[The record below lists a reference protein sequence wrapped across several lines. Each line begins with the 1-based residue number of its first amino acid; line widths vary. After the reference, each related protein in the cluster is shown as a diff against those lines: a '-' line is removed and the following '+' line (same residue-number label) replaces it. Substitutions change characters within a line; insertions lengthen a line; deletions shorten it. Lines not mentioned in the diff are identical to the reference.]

1 MGRKRKAGSRTL
13 GVFLSFAMAV
23 TMFPTMASA
32 NEGTSTQADD
42 DSPVQLS
49 KTATLESDGTYTIDL
64 EAYVTGEI
72 VTQIEQTNKPT
83 DIILVMD
90 QSGSMSWD
98 MSGLPDN
105 NYTEAGALTNAE
117 AYEGAYYYR
126 VGNDY
131 FPVTVKYAST
141 SNVEKY
147 VDDAGNEYDE
157 SQAATTWTNHEDKV
171 IEANGPY
178 LISSLIPLYRY
189 EYLGTYYYL
198 RHDTEFNYLPWPL
211 DDVRTTP
218 KTNEASGSN
227 QTSLRNELREKY
239 LGYTIQFNN
248 EDYTAAIYTQ
258 LTPVYSHTYEYYYTN
273 AEGQLVALSSVG
285 TSNDSECPYTLYKTG
300 DSSGSRLEVL
310 QYAAHKFVDSVAAD
324 AQTNEDSD
332 HRIAVVGFASEDTY
346 NNTEILTGVDI
357 TSPNYPTDSNDKEYP
372 DGVAHNGVQYGSSS
386 YDSAVENALQ
396 SVTENKVGIDMAI
409 DSLTAH
415 GATRADLGM
424 QMARDILDARDEQE
438 MERDAIVV
446 FFTDGV
452 PTDGSDFNGRVAAN
466 AVNTAKELKIGQEVT
481 PAEGGDGESGGMP
494 IEGSSLGYTAS
505 VYSIAV
511 YEGASPTGNANIGT
525 PRNWPNED
533 IMSGNEAEQINEFLH
548 MLSSNYPN
556 ARGENQDGRG
566 WEFFRESGA
575 NNGYYMVA
583 NNAASLANAFNTIA
597 NNIHEVITTVNLD
610 SESVLRDILSSS
622 FTLPEGY
629 DPNTEITVTE
639 APYQGNGSWGA
650 ATASSATASVT
661 GNTIDVTG
669 FDYTENV
676 VAEAADGQSATGR
689 KLIVSIAGIEAEASA
704 ATGSPVFTNTAESGV
719 YDTVEGEEVLI
730 KEFDRPTVTITN
742 KSYVLDYGKEATFK
756 TSDLG
761 LTSASH
767 INSDMSKIAT
777 NKTALDETLTYGKA
791 VLANNQITYTPQTMN
806 WNGYDSI
813 FAFEKDSTDDTE
825 NTNQWAR
832 MNILPAN
839 SVYYEDTFVTNE
851 SDGTVGIEYSD
862 GWEKIGDSPNNDSQ
876 TVDDSVYGWDEIYK
890 NDNTYSDGTAH
901 YSDANGATATFTFT
915 GTGVDIYSKTDM
927 TTGIIMAYMYE
938 GEYTSEELD
947 AGIQDG
953 SIEIKR
959 LSVVDGLAE
968 SGGADGYYQVPT
980 LSLSFNEDEGK
991 GAPIYGTYTVR
1002 LEVTNLAAG
1011 RSTYYLD
1018 GIRVYNPIQGLEGSD
1033 ANVDQVY
1040 GDAGEANAEFREVR
1054 DILIDNNSLTEEQL
1068 EATGAVFIDKDG
1080 EGITGNTYDIGTYE
1094 DYGAKNEVYLAPGEG
1109 IAFQVDPD
1117 MTYYLGLRAPDGTTE
1132 DGTVASTKAV
1142 VTNGDSTRPISNI
1155 TSASDLYYEITPKIS
1170 QSEDGKSIGYIF
1182 VKNDGNNMLAITKLR
1197 ITDSEA
1203 IDTQNLFRITDMP
1216 ALMSYVAAFDSLP
1229 VEEPSDSEDTVVTIP
1244 DDSEDNTE
1252 DNTQTGDVVIEN
1264 PDDTGSQDNG
1274 SQDTVQNPV
1283 QSAIHN
1289 LIDKI
1294 FSGIRSW
1301 FM

>member
-1 MGRKRKAGSRTL
+1 MGRKRKAGSRIL
-13 GVFLSFAMAV
+13 GVFLSLAMAV

-49 KTATLESDGTYTIDL
+49 KTATLQSDGTYTIDL

-72 VTQIEQTNKPT
+72 VTQIEKKNKPT

-157 SQAATTWTNHEDKV
+157 SQVATTWTNYYDEEID
-171 IEANGPY
+171 ANGPY
-178 LISSLIPLYRY
+178 LVSSLKALYRY
-189 EYLGTYYYL
+189 KYLTNYYYVTN
-198 RHDTEFNYLPWPL
+198 DTEFDSLPL
-211 DDVRTTP
+211 IGNTTP
-218 KTNEASGSN
+218 KQYEAKAN
-227 QTSLRNELREKY
+227 DQTELRNELRNKY
-239 LGYTIQFNN
+239 EGYTVQFENGHN
-248 EDYTAAIYTQ
+248 YTAAIYTQ
-258 LTPVYSHTYEYYYTN
+258 LTPIYSHTYEYYYTD
-273 AEGQLVALSSVG
+273 AEGNLVALPSVG
-285 TSNDSECPYTLYKTG
+285 ASNDSECPYTLYETG
-300 DSSGSRLEVL
+300 DSNGTRLDVL
-310 QYAAHKFVDSVAAD
+310 QYAAHKFVDSVMAD
-324 AQTNEDSD
+324 AQTNEID
-332 HRIAVVGFASEDTY
+332 HRIAVVGFASDPDEEYD
-346 NNTEILTGVDI
+346 NTELLTGV
-357 TSPNYPTDSNDKEYP
+357 TPTTEQIPTEFSDHYYP
-372 DGVAHNGVQYGSSS
+372 DGYAHNGAFYGTTA
-386 YDSAVENALQ
+386 YYGAVGNALQ
-396 SVTENKVGIDMAI
+396 SVTSSKANIDTAI

-415 GATRADLGM
+415 GATRSDLGM
-424 QMARDILDARDEQE
+424 QMAQDILSARTDNDKS
-438 MERDAIVV
+438 RDAIVV
-446 FFTDGV
+446 FFTDGE
-452 PTDGSDFNGRVAAN
+452 PTTVSDYEPEVAADTIN
-466 AVNTAKELKIGQEVT
+466 IAKELKIGEEVNDAQQGSDT
-481 PAEGGDGESGGMP
+481 SGGMP
-494 IEGSSLGYTAS
+494 TGVKLGYTAS
-505 VYSIAV
+505 VYSVAV
-511 YEGASPTGNANIGT
+511 YNGASPTGTANIANT
-525 PRNWPNED
+525 SRVDENPIR
-533 IMSGNEAEQINEFLH
+533 INDFLH
-548 MLSSNYPN
+548 MVSSNYPN
-556 ARGENQDGRG
+556 ARGENQGGRG

-629 DPNTEITVTE
+629 AANPQIAITE

-650 ATASSATASVT
+650 ETASSATASVS
-661 GNTIDVTG
+661 GNTINVTG

-689 KLIVSIAGIEAEASA
+689 KLIVSITGIEAEASA
-704 ATGSPVFTNTAESGV
+704 ATGSPVFTNTVESGV

-742 KSYVLDYGKEATFK
+742 KSYVLDYGKEATFN

-761 LTSASH
+761 LAAASH
-767 INSDMSKIAT
+767 INSDMSKIT
-777 NKTALDETLTYGKA
+777 TANTAVDQKYGKSA
-791 VLANNQITYTPQTMN
+791 LASNAITYTPQTMN
-806 WNGYDSI
+806 WDGYDSL
-813 FAFEKDSTDDTE
+813 FAFGTDSSSA
-825 NTNQWAR
+825 NQWAR
-832 MNILPAN
+832 MNVLPAN
-839 SVYYEDTFVTNE
+839 SVYYEDTFVTSE
-851 SDGTVGIEYSD
+851 SDGTVGIEYSGD
-862 GWEKIGDSPNNDSQ
+862 WAKIGDSPNNASQ
-876 TVDDSVYGWDEIYK
+876 TVDDSVYGWDNIYE

-901 YSDANGATATFTFT
+901 YSNANGATATFTFT

-927 TTGIIMAYMYE
+927 TTGIVMAYMYE
-938 GEYTSEELD
+938 GEYTNEQLNE
-947 AGIQDG
+947 GMEDG
-953 SIEIKR
+953 SILIKR

-980 LSLSFNEDEGK
+980 LSLSFEDENGD
-991 GAPIYGTYTVR
+991 PVYGTYTVR
-1002 LEVTNLAAG
+1002 LEVTNLATG

-1033 ANVDQVY
+1033 ANVDQAY
-1040 GDAGEANAEFREVR
+1040 GDAGEANAVFTEVR
-1054 DILIDNNSLTEEQL
+1054 DILIDSKSLTAGQS

-1080 EGITGNTYDIGTYE
+1080 DGITDDTADIGTYE
-1094 DYGAKNEVYLAPGEG
+1094 DYGAKNEVYLSPGQG
-1109 IAFQVDPD
+1109 IAFQVESG
-1117 MTYYLGLRAPDGTTE
+1117 MTYYLGLRAPDGTTA
-1132 DGTVASTKAV
+1132 DGSVASTMAV
-1142 VTNGDSTRPISNI
+1142 VTNDDSTKPIDI
-1155 TSASDLYYEITPKIS
+1155 KSAADLYYKITPKTA
-1170 QSEDGKSIGYIF
+1170 EDSNGEEVGYIY

-1197 ITDSEA
+1197 ITDSEE

-1216 ALMSYVAAFDSLP
+1216 ALMSYVATFDSLP

-1244 DDSEDNTE
+1244 DDSEDETE
-1252 DNTQTGDVVIEN
+1252 DDTQTGDVVIEN
-1264 PDDTGSQDNG
+1264 PDDSGSQDND
-1274 SQDTVQNPV
+1274 SQNTVQNPV
-1283 QSAIHN
+1283 QSAIRN